1 MALTIILFIVGLV
14 LIIKGG
20 DFFVDAASWIAEVS
34 GIPKFIVGATIVSI
48 ATTLPEMFVSIIAS
62 LKGSVDMAVGNAVGS
77 VTANTG
83 LILSIAIVAMSMV
96 ISRKQYLAK
105 VILLILSSGIVWI
118 AGLNGS
124 FDMWGV
130 YALFVVF
137 AVFMFENVKSAMA
150 QRDTDSEKPECN
162 GKIVA
167 INILKFVG
175 GAAAIVFGSDLLVDN
190 GTEIARIIGISEG
203 IIAVTLVAIG
213 TSLPELVTTVTAV
226 VKKQS
231 SLSAGNIIGAN
242 VIDLTLI
249 LPLCSIVSG
258 KQLQVNPQSY
268 KLDMP
273 ACFILI
279 LIAMIPTLISQ
290 KFKKWQGVLMIALY
304 VAYVAAAVVLFR

>member
-1 MALTIILFIVGLV
+1 MFLTVVLFIIGLV

-34 GIPKFIVGATIVSI
+34 GIPKFIVGATIVSL
-48 ATTLPEMFVSIIAS
+48 ATTLPEMLVSIIAA
-62 LKGSVDMAVGNAVGS
+62 LEGSVDMAVGNAVGS

-83 LILSIAIVAMSMV
+83 LILSIAIVAMSML

-105 VILLILSSGIVWI
+105 VLLLILSSGIVWI
-118 AGLNGS
+118 AGLGGK

-130 YALFVVF
+130 YALLVVF
-137 AVFMFENVKSAMA
+137 AVFMFENVRSAMKT
-150 QRDTDSEKPECN
+150 RETSNEKPECN
-162 GKIVA
+162 RNIIL

-175 GAAAIVFGSDLLVDN
+175 GAAAIVVGSDLLVDS
-190 GTEIARIIGISEG
+190 GTEIAHALHVSEG

-242 VIDLTLI
+242 IIDLTLI

-258 KQLQVNPQSY
+258 KQLVVSKQSY
-268 KLDMP
+268 MLDMP
-273 ACFILI
+273 ACFLLV

-290 KFKKWQGVLMIALY
+290 KFRRWQGVLMIGLY
-304 VAYVAAAVVLFR
+304 VAYVATAVILF